1 MTGQEGSINAR
12 RQRGAH
18 RGQMLVIFAL
28 SITVMLGA
36 VMLGID
42 IAHLRTETE
51 RAQQAANAAA
61 LAGVVFMPNYLQQAE
76 YRATEEAIKNGFV
89 TNATQGISVTPA
101 PVSGYNYRLRVTIS
115 EPVPLFFGGL
125 VGHGAERISV
135 SATSEFLPPIRMGSP
150 DYVLGFPRF
159 PSYLTPAVGTANR
172 APQNFYLNQNGPYT
186 LKEMGD
192 PYDPYFES
200 LSNSSSPFGTYG
212 ATVAMNFNPCASGNT
227 CPGTGVI
234 PNQLANSGSNFGG
247 YKYLITV
254 PANATVLVK
263 LFDPFDEQ
271 NYNLIAHC
279 WDQGYSIPSSQTQAQ
294 AYNGSCMGTSSAHAT
309 AKLAPQ
315 DILPKYTDTQG
326 CILGMDPNNNNNC
339 LSENVDLNLP
349 TNFGQMIQTSGYP
362 SGPSGYGYFGYQP
375 ASGGTYGFGPD
386 SRVTTTPGN
395 TPLTQLEFS
404 LTGPVS
410 STLDPTLNTRSISMT
425 PSMASSLKCPLAGE
439 NCVIQAPFDTGE
451 DPALS
456 SCYQTGCQA
465 SKVAFKFV
473 NYAILHGLT
482 TGPAYYQ
489 LVVKSVEASPF
500 GSLDPFAQFGE
511 GSNAY
516 GLAVCDATRDN
527 TYTPANVAPL
537 GTANANGYT
546 YVTADPISTTSTS
559 GGWNPDSCPNPN
571 PPPDPKQNVPDCTD
585 PRLAAPG
592 QCAQI
597 AGEWLLPLYNLVTGG
612 SSLIPLGYIPPDP
625 DYAGK
630 TISIDL
636 YDPGDIFTAPSD
648 TLQHIFKCLLPT
660 SSTSGSTPAN
670 SMEVLTPAGDLQC
683 TGFDTSTNH
692 IDGHTNIAGTPP
704 LTNTQC
710 GSLSYNYSTSR
721 DYDPSNYTSAGP
733 APAVANQPLDVGST
747 SSNNSRHFNGSWVH
761 IKIGIPSNYAQM
773 VNGNT
778 GQNNGFGGY
787 WKVLYRIGGNSDDI
801 TTWAMTIEG
810 SAVHLVTDASV
821 GPPTPTPQ
829 SGGGSTPSC

>member
-1 MTGQEGSINAR
+1 
-12 RQRGAH
+12 
-18 RGQMLVIFAL
+18 MLVIFAL

-115 EPVPLFFGGL
+115 EPVRLFFGGL

-159 PSYLTPAVGTANR
+159 PSYLTPPVGTANR

-186 LKEMGD
+186 MKEMGD
-192 PYDPYFES
+192 PYNPYFES
-200 LSNSSSPFGTYG
+200 FATSQYSGANYG
-212 ATVAMNFNPCASGNT
+212 LGSYGSTVAMNSNPCASSPT
-227 CPGTGVI
+227 CTGTGVVS
-234 PNQLANSGSNFGG
+234 NQLANSGTNFGG

-254 PANATVLVK
+254 PANTTVLVK

-279 WDQGYSIPSSQTQAQ
+279 WDQGYNIPSGQTQVQ
-294 AYNGSCMGTSSAHAT
+294 AYNGQCST
-309 AKLAPQ
+309 AAGSHSTTNMTPRAPQ
-315 DILPKYTDTQG
+315 DIYPIYQDTHG
-326 CILGMDPNNNNNC
+326 CILGQDSGGNC

-349 TNFGQMIQTSGYP
+349 TNFGQVTNGNQ
-362 SGPSGYGYFGYQP
+362 
-375 ASGGTYGFGPD
+375 PD
-386 SRVTTTPGN
+386 SSATPGN
-395 TPLTQLEFS
+395 TAITQLEFS

-410 STLDPTLNTRSISMT
+410 STLDPALNTKTISMT
-425 PSMASSLKCPLAGE
+425 PSMASSPKCLGASD
-439 NCVIQAPFDTGE
+439 NCVIQAPFDAGE

-456 SCYQTGCQA
+456 TCYQPSGCQA
-465 SKVAFKFV
+465 SQVAFKFV

-489 LVVKSVEASPF
+489 LVVKSVEASQF
-500 GSLDPFAQFGE
+500 DTLDTPHYGE

-527 TYTPANVAPL
+527 TYTPTNAVPL
-537 GTANANGYT
+537 GAVNANN

-559 GGWNPDSCPNPN
+559 GGWNPNSCPNPN
-571 PPPDPKQNVPDCTD
+571 QNVAGCSD
-585 PRLAAPG
+585 PRLAVPG

-597 AGEWLLPLYNLVTGG
+597 AGEGLLPLYNLVTGG
-612 SSLIPLGYIPPDP
+612 YSLIPLGYIPPDP

-630 TISIDL
+630 TIDIDL
-636 YDPGDIFTAPSD
+636 YDPGDIFTQASQP
-648 TLQHIFKCLLPT
+648 LFNIFGCLTPT
-660 SSTSGSTPAN
+660 SSTSGSVPVN
-670 SMEVLTPAGDLQC
+670 SMEVLTPAGDVQC
-683 TGFDTSTNH
+683 AGPGGTSNH
-692 IDGHTNIAGTPP
+692 IDGRTNTLGS
-704 LTNTQC
+704 NTQC
-710 GSLSYNYSTSR
+710 GSLSYSYSASP
-721 DYDPSNYTSAGP
+721 DYGPSNYSSTNPTLA
-733 APAVANQPLDVGST
+733 AANQPLDVGSYGNY
-747 SSNNSRHFNGSWVH
+747 SAGNRPLRYYDGSWVH

-773 VNGNT
+773 VNGT
-778 GQNNGFGGY
+778 GQNDGFGGY

-810 SAVHLVTDASV
+810 TAVHLVTDASV

>member
-1 MTGQEGSINAR
+1 MTVQEGSSNAR
-12 RQRGAH
+12 PRRGAR

-42 IAHLRTETE
+42 LAHLRTETE

-61 LAGVVFMPNYLQQAE
+61 LAGVVFMPNYLQQAQ

-101 PVSGYNYRLRVTIS
+101 PVPNYNYRLRVTIS

-125 VGHGAERISV
+125 IGHGTERISV

-200 LSNSSSPFGTYG
+200 LSNSPYPFGAYG
-212 ATVAMNFNPCASGNT
+212 ATVAMNSNPCASGNT
-227 CPGTGVI
+227 CPGTGVV

-254 PANATVLVK
+254 PANTTVLVK

-279 WDQGYSIPSSQTQAQ
+279 WDQGYAIPSGQTQAQ
-294 AYNGSCMGTSSAHAT
+294 AYNGSCVGTSSAHAS

-315 DILPKYTDTQG
+315 DIQPKYTDTQG
-326 CILGMDPNNNNNC
+326 CILGRDPNNINNC

-362 SGPSGYGYFGYQP
+362 SGPSGYGYYGYQP
-375 ASGGTYGFGPD
+375 GSAGPMYGFEPN
-386 SRVTTTPGN
+386 SNANVTGN

-410 STLDPTLNTRSISMT
+410 STLDPALNTRSISMT
-425 PSMASSLKCPLAGE
+425 PSMVVSATGSLKCP
-439 NCVIQAPFDTGE
+439 NVDCVIQAPFDAGE
-451 DPALS
+451 DPALN
-456 SCYQTGCQA
+456 SCYTYTPPATIGCQP

-527 TYTPANVAPL
+527 TYTPVNAAPL
-537 GTANANGYT
+537 GTVNGNN

-571 PPPDPKQNVPDCTD
+571 YTVAGCSD

-597 AGEWLLPLYNLVTGG
+597 AGEGLLPLYNLVTGG

-630 TISIDL
+630 TISVDL

-648 TLQHIFKCLLPT
+648 TLQNIFKCLLPT
-660 SSTSGSTPAN
+660 SSTSGSVPAN

-683 TGFDTSTNH
+683 ASPNH
-692 IDGHTNIAGTPP
+692 IDGHTNTAGTNAP
-704 LTNTQC
+704 QC
-710 GSLSYNYSTSR
+710 GSLSYSYSASR

-733 APAVANQPLDVGST
+733 TQATAYQPLDVGST
-747 SSNNSRHFNGSWVH
+747 SGNNSRHFNGSWVH

-773 VNGNT
+773 VNGDT

-810 SAVHLVTDASV
+810 TSVHLVTDGSV
-821 GPPTPTPQ
+821 AAPTPTPQ
-829 SGGGSTPSC
+829 SGGGGSTPSC

>member
-1 MTGQEGSINAR
+1 
-12 RQRGAH
+12 
-18 RGQMLVIFAL
+18 MLVIFAL

-200 LSNSSSPFGTYG
+200 FNVANYNSGYGFGNYG
-212 ATVAMNFNPCASGNT
+212 PTVAMTSNPCLSGNT
-227 CPGTGVI
+227 CPGSGVV
-234 PNQLANSGSNFGG
+234 PNQLTNSGANFGG

-279 WDQGYSIPSSQTQAQ
+279 WDQNYNVANMTQAQ
-294 AYNGSCMGTSSAHAT
+294 AYDGSCTNTNGSTR

-315 DILPKYTDTQG
+315 DILPTYTDTGG
-326 CILGMDPNNNNNC
+326 CILGKDSGGSC

-349 TNFGQMIQTSGYP
+349 TNFGQAVTSAFSY
-362 SGPSGYGYFGYQP
+362 YYYEYYGYQP
-375 ASGGTYGFGPD
+375 TSGGPMSAFRPD
-386 SRVTTTPGN
+386 SNATPGN

-410 STLDPTLNTRSISMT
+410 STLDPALNTRSISMT

-456 SCYQTGCQA
+456 SCYTYTPPATPVCQP

-559 GGWNPDSCPNPN
+559 GGWNPNSCPNPN
-571 PPPDPKQNVPDCTD
+571 YTVTGCSD
-585 PRLAAPG
+585 PRLAVPG

-597 AGEWLLPLYNLVTGG
+597 AGEGLLPLYNLVTGG

-636 YDPGDIFTAPSD
+636 YDPGDIFTTPGD
-648 TLQHIFKCLLPT
+648 TLRNIFECLAPT
-660 SSTSGSTPAN
+660 SSTSGSAPAN

-692 IDGHTNIAGTPP
+692 IDGHMNTAGPNATNP
-704 LTNTQC
+704 QC
-710 GSLSYNYSTSR
+710 GSLRYNYSASP
-721 DYDPSNYTSAGP
+721 DYAPSNASSNYTSVGP
-733 APAVANQPLDVGST
+733 TSAAANQPLDVGSAP
-747 SSNNSRHFNGSWVH
+747 SGYASNNSPLRLFNGSWVH
-761 IKIGIPSNYAQM
+761 IKIGIPSYYAKM
-773 VNGNT
+773 VNGTVQNGI
-778 GQNNGFGGY
+778 GQNDGFGGY

-810 SAVHLVTDASV
+810 TAVHLVTDASV